1 MGSTLDVVVGEITQ
15 VLDERGIQRAVFMGV
30 SLGTIFIKYM
40 EMRCGSYI
48 DKAILVGALGTVGK
62 PLRRAVNVFAKI
74 GDKLPFP
81 VVYRIMAKLFMP
93 WKVSKTSSKV
103 FCKCAKALNSQE
115 FKAYMNIFI
124 EHFSLCDEFVS
135 RLHEENVYISGRGDL
150 CFING
155 IVEEADLTDA
165 ELIII
170 EHCGHV
176 CNIDQSRQFND
187 IISELLD
194 LE

>member
-1 MGSTLDVVVGEITQ
+1 MEKDWYQKNWTLD
-15 VLDERGIQRAVFMGV
+15 IQ
-30 SLGTIFIKYM
+30 
-40 EMRCGSYI
+40 
-48 DKAILVGALGTVGK
+48 
-62 PLRRAVNVFAKI
+62 N
-74 GDKLPFP
+74 
-81 VVYRIMAKLFMP
+81 
-93 WKVSKTSSKV
+93 
-103 FCKCAKALNSQE
+103 
-115 FKAYMNIFI
+115 
-124 EHFSLCDEFVS
+124 
-135 RLHEENVYISGRGDL
+135 ISGRGDL

-194 LE
+194 IE